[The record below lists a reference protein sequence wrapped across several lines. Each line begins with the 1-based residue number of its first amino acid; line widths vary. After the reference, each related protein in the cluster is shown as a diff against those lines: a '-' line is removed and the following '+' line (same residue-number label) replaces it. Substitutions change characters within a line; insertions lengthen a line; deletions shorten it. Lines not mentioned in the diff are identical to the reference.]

1 MNFGS
6 SHPGCP
12 LCSQSTNFA
21 ISFSISPYLPRPLL
35 LKASLSHSLFPIAYS
50 SPHPVI
56 QQTQL
61 MASWWTEPCHFSRS
75 PLGSGLP
82 WVWSTLQIQS
92 IPSLHKQFN
101 TAPLSYR
108 FLTKQLKL
116 ERDADWVTNS
126 ANTIILTF
134 HFFHNGKQ
142 ELKTYNNSRLQRFL
156 IKLQKSG
163 SLVYFTKTLRWVK
176 PMDT

>member
-1 MNFGS
+1 MFSIYQFCNLS
-6 SHPGCP
+6 
-12 LCSQSTNFA
+12 L
-21 ISFSISPYLPRPLL
+21 SFSISPYLPRPLL

-82 WVWSTLQIQS
+82 RVWSTLQIQS
-92 IPSLHKQFN
+92 IPFLHKQFN

-134 HFFHNGKQ
+134 HFFIMENRSWK
-142 ELKTYNNSRLQRFL
+142 LKTMLGFKDFL
-156 IKLQKSG
+156 SNRRNQGLWFISPDIRMSQTNG
-163 SLVYFTKTLRWVK
+163 YLVNIFFSQ
-176 PMDT
+176 